1 MPLAT
6 PAIPYCALNFEEAFN
21 STVPTCNSHP
31 TAADNQSNHRKG
43 TTRLIDQASKG
54 SCPSK
59 YCQENTAATF
69 DLFTQMQ
76 SCHVAFSKENHEHFV
91 IRYRPESETN
101 ADKLGWKKVGALEPG
116 SCPFFT
122 QNSEKYSE
130 GSKSLVSR
138 GKSYFLTY
146 NVELER

>member
-1 MPLAT
+1 MQELFVSVLPQYQLVSAT
-6 PAIPYCALNFEEAFN
+6 CYPCNTILCLEEAFN
-21 STVPTCNSHP
+21 STEPTCNSHP

-116 SCPFFT
+116 SRPFFHP
-122 QNSEKYSE
+122 K
-130 GSKSLVSR
+130 
-138 GKSYFLTY
+138 F
-146 NVELER
+146 